1 MKLRDEGILFQSSN
15 LLISQSQID
24 YNDGEKHM
32 FRRSKAPAL
41 DELGVNLPPQ
51 TSFSGELRT
60 NANVRVAGLVQ
71 GGVIDTTG
79 NVVICAT
86 ARVDCT
92 IRAKGVSIQGSFRG
106 VIRAE
111 RVEVL
116 NGSLVEGK
124 LHVKNYYTEQGANL
138 RAAILPYEG
147 EPVQPGRNFPTERS
161 IPVIQGSGA
170 L

>member
-1 MKLRDEGILFQSSN
+1 
-15 LLISQSQID
+15 
-24 YNDGEKHM
+24 M
-32 FRRSKAPAL
+32 FRRAKIPAL

-86 ARVDCT
+86 GRVDCT
-92 IRAKGVSIQGSFRG
+92 IRAKVVSIQGTFRG

-111 RVEVL
+111 RVEL
-116 NGSLVEGK
+116 LSGSLVEGK
-124 LHVKNYYTEQGANL
+124 IHVKNYYTEQGANL
-138 RAAILPYEG
+138 RATILPFEG
-147 EPVQPGRNFPTERS
+147 EAVHPGRSLPPEKS
-161 IPVIQGSGA
+161 IPVVQGSIA
-170 L
+170 I